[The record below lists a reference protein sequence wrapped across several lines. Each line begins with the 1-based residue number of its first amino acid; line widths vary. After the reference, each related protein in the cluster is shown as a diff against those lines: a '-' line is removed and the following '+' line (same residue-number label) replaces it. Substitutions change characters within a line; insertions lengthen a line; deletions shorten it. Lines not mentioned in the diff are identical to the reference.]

1 MSETPKNEWRTPPEV
16 VRWAERLVGQPFDL
30 DAACTEE
37 NCVALAPLWKRPG
50 FAYGNSL
57 SAPWPDGG
65 VIWCNPPYGRG
76 EADPFIEAALA
87 CKSLVAML
95 IMSPNGE
102 DRFEQLFPRAH
113 EIHIVGRIGFLGFDG
128 KPVSGNTRGSSL
140 FLINP
145 PFGAGQ
151 RSFVLREEIYGR
163 KAA

>member
-1 MSETPKNEWRTPPEV
+1 MTTPKNEWRTPIEV
-16 VRWAERLVGQPFDL
+16 FEWAQALTGQFTD
-30 DAACTEE
+30 DAACRLH
-37 NCVALAPLWKRPG
+37 NALAKPLWQRPG
-50 FAYGNSL
+50 FGLGDSL
-57 SAPWPDGG
+57 SGRWPDDA

>member
-16 VRWAERLVGQPFDL
+16 VAWASSIIGQPFDF
-30 DAACTEE
+30 DAACTIH
-37 NCVALAPLWKRPG
+37 NAIAYPLWRRSDFKG
-50 FAYGNSL
+50 GDAL
-57 SAPWPDGG
+57 SAPWPDNSF
-65 VIWCNPPYGRG
+65 IWCNPPYGRG
-76 EADPFIEAALA
+76 KADPFIEKALA

-151 RSFVLREEIYGR
+151 RSFVLREDIYGR